1 MTDDQLV
8 LLLMCA
14 DRSKI
19 VQYIRAG
26 EFDDLADICGRRL
39 AAATLRAVPPDDNSD
54 LTEWLADRIV

>member
-1 MTDDQLV
+1 MTDGQLL

-26 EFDDLADICGRRL
+26 EFDDLADICGRIWPQRRCGRCCQ
-39 AAATLRAVPPDDNSD
+39 TR
-54 LTEWLADRIV
+54 TQT